1 MDMEYFPVDTHPPYF
16 HERTESMIIAT
27 VCMMRNEEIMAES
40 AIRYWLGF
48 SDFVIVF
55 DHNSTDGT
63 PDILSALRKEFEK
76 RLIPFELHSPV
87 GIEKIQKRITNEMIR
102 LAINEYG
109 ADLVV
114 PLDTDEFPFTPNRK
128 KESVRDV
135 LESLK
140 LDCCYKIDR
149 IPYVLAHDD
158 DFDTSRFI
166 PLSFTQTRKPLFF
179 QIPKM
184 IIAKTAYQSD
194 PVCVRMGNHSFF
206 RPSGNELP
214 PVVKLGPELRYA
226 HYPYQGLAHFKVKN
240 ALGWMASHSNPD
252 WKPGM
257 SYHSQRCTERLLS
270 GENITEDF
278 VKWAIFTDFW
288 ATGESLSDIQFE
300 IIDPLELFPEIPLL
314 YTNRY
319 ARKKD
324 SFALLLEQSLR
335 LVEQY
340 KTKQKDLADQSK
352 ELERT
357 KRKLAVTESSL
368 SYRLGRALT
377 WLPRKL
383 SEVRGE
389 TRS

>member
-1 MDMEYFPVDTHPPYF
+1 
-16 HERTESMIIAT
+16 MIVAT

-63 PDILSALRKEFEK
+63 PDILGALRKEFGK
-76 RLIPFELHSPV
+76 RLIPFELDSPV

-102 LAINEYG
+102 LAIEEHG
-109 ADLVV
+109 ADVVV
-114 PLDTDEFPFTPNRK
+114 PLDTDEFPFTPNRE

-135 LESLK
+135 LDALN
-140 LDCCYKIDR
+140 LDCCYQIDR
-149 IPYVLAHDD
+149 IPYVLAHDN

-184 IIAKTAYQSD
+184 LIAKNAYRAD
-194 PVCVRMGNHSFF
+194 PVCVRMGNHSLF

-214 PVVKLGPELRYA
+214 PVAKLSPALYYA

-240 ALGWMASHSNPD
+240 VLGWMASHSNPD

-270 GENITEDF
+270 GENISEDF

-288 ATGESLSDIQFE
+288 TTGETLSDLQFE
-300 IIDPLELFPEIPLL
+300 TIDPLKLFPEIPLL

-340 KTKQKDLADQSK
+340 KTKQQELATQSK
-352 ELERT
+352 ELARQQRRNTALEASRDA
-357 KRKLAVTESSL
+357 KSRQIAAIEASA

-383 SEVRGE
+383 SDAVGKGTRG
-389 TRS
+389 